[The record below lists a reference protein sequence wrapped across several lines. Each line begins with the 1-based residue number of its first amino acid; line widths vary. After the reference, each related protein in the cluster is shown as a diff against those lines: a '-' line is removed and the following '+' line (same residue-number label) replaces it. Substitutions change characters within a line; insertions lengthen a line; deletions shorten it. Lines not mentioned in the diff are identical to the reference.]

1 MKNYCKY
8 VLAVLTLG
16 FALSTVSAQVVINE
30 IMYHPLSDQSADE
43 YVEVYNSGAGTVD
56 ISGWCFDG
64 INFCFPGATTIDP
77 GQYLVVSKD
86 AAQFQSTYGAPPDFE
101 FATLPDTVLNDGG
114 ERLAAYHRAM
124 TTHEE
129 TNENESRPRELPAQ
143 AEVVDA
149 SDPIETQEEGG
160 TFITEPSKLI
170 RIASMTRAMLEEV
183 RQAEVDELGR
193 RRLAEIY
200 TNSMEQL
207 RESLSDDLQ
216 EELDS
221 IFQPLHKE
229 DTSGSELRIVQAQL
243 GHQPLGVLRGE
254 RQRRLD
260 LHRVWFCH

>member
-1 MKNYCKY
+1 
-8 VLAVLTLG
+8 LA
-16 FALSTVSAQVVINE
+16 AR
-30 IMYHPLSDQSADE
+30 
-43 YVEVYNSGAGTVD
+43 
-56 ISGWCFDG
+56 
-64 INFCFPGATTIDP
+64 
-77 GQYLVVSKD
+77 
-86 AAQFQSTYGAPPDFE
+86 FQR
-101 FATLPDTVLNDGG
+101 DGG

-243 GHQPLGVLRGE
+243 VGWLEGLFHGIQASLFSQHAAAAAQLDE
-254 RQRRLD
+254 MRRRRALEASEETRRPGQY
-260 LHRVWFCH
+260 L